1 MVGPILLEEAKP
13 LPADLNIFLDKAMST
28 GRGAVYVS
36 MGTLVVLSADE
47 ARSMAAALSALDSF
61 VLWKLDSAHLPGLL
75 FCFCN
80 VPLTNLILFIPLC
93 ISECLV
99 DTTGVL
105 MHATVFT

>member
-47 ARSMAAALSALDSF
+47 AQSIAAALNALDSF
-61 VLWKLDSAHLPGLL
+61 VCFGSWTAHT
-75 FCFCN
+75 CQ
-80 VPLTNLILFIPLC
+80 
-93 ISECLV
+93 
-99 DTTGVL
+99 
-105 MHATVFT
+105 AT

>member
-13 LPADLNIFLDKAMST
+13 LPADLNVFLDKAMST

-75 FCFCN
+75 F
-80 VPLTNLILFIPLC
+80 
-93 ISECLV
+93 
-99 DTTGVL
+99 
-105 MHATVFT
+105 VFQRAIAELDAVAAQSQKSSMYQRLPS